1 MTHCI
6 QKISLAEDI
15 SNDKITQEDELLL
28 VKSST
33 SGETYRVNLGS
44 NEVLSSC
51 SSYDWKK
58 ILMLCKHMMA
68 ITRCCKDINITWE
81 SLAPAY
87 ENSNFLKIDVDVIKV
102 DSPNKSKTTTALEKN
117 EIDDLHVVDNISDGF
132 HEMPMTYFP

>member
-1 MTHCI
+1 
-6 QKISLAEDI
+6 
-15 SNDKITQEDELLL
+15 
-28 VKSST
+28 
-33 SGETYRVNLGS
+33 
-44 NEVLSSC
+44 
-51 SSYDWKK
+51 
-58 ILMLCKHMMA
+58 MMA